1 MQTNNT
7 LNRIYYAEIIG
18 ESTAEPDAVLL
29 VSTAEPDPVNFT
41 VTTFIEGYQN
51 RSNYVARYGSTTRV
65 SFPPDSVYVTN
76 SSQRDRAIL
85 VQAEEGKTISVYGA
99 SDDGFLALPCDG
111 MKVGNLKRYE
121 YIIFSGKSPPYLQ
134 ALSGFLIIPCE
145 ENTRIDIT
153 PSQLVTVEAD
163 DFKTVQFGSN
173 SSQSI
178 LSATWE
184 DSNGNL
190 PSAGATLMINNLKD
204 LTGSVVSGDKP
215 LAVFSGHQCA
225 SFLMKYEICGH
236 LVEQIPPHTTSGS
249 TFFLTPLAVRETGD
263 YYRVA
268 TVHDNTEV
276 TITCVDEGGSTV
288 ETRQFSLGSRQNWGE
303 YLTQDGNNY
312 PICINPFIR
321 KFCSLQAT
329 NPVIV
334 AQYGQG
340 YINDCFSG
348 SLGGPFM
355 SLIPPVMQS
364 LNNYTI
370 PMIKGD
376 LIRGQFV
383 GENARYISVSVRNDS
398 FDPSRIMIDGVPVEP
413 DRSAWQGIYCSDGEI
428 CGYGIYRE
436 IENSD
441 HIVYHESEN
450 AALTVQN
457 YGFQASAVF
466 LQNFT
471 SNVIIILTHTTAYGF
486 PTGMELQPI
495 SGIYFSLVLLL
506 MFTIV

>member
-7 LNRIYYAEIIG
+7 FNRIYAEIIG

-41 VTTFIEGYQN
+41 VTTFIEGNRN
-51 RSNYVARYGSTTRV
+51 RSNYVATYGSTTRV
-65 SFPPDSVYVTN
+65 SFPPHSVYITN

-85 VQAEEGKTISVYGA
+85 VQAEEGKTISVYGVA
-99 SDDGFLALPCDG
+99 EDGFLALPCDG
-111 MKVGNLKRYE
+111 MKVENFKRYE
-121 YIIFSGKSPPYLQ
+121 YIIFSGESPPYLQ

-145 ENTRIDIT
+145 ENTRINIT

-163 DFKTVQFGSN
+163 DFKTAQFGPN
-173 SSQSI
+173 SSYFL

-225 SFLMKYEICGH
+225 SVLMKYEICGH

-288 ETRQFSLGSRQNWGE
+288 ETRRLSLGSGQNWGE

-312 PICINPFIR
+312 PLCINPFIR

-340 YINDCFSG
+340 YISNCFNG
-348 SLGGPFM
+348 SLGGPFL
-355 SLIPPVMQS
+355 SFIPSVMQS

-370 PMIKGD
+370 SMIKGD
-376 LIRGQFV
+376 LIRGEFV

-413 DRSAWQGIYCSDGEI
+413 HRSAWQGIYCSDGEI

-486 PTGMELQPI
+486 STGMELQPI
-495 SGIYFSLVLLL
+495 SGIYFFITTV
-506 MFTIV
+506 